1 MIEWHEC
8 WSVVD
13 CCIFPLQLGARL
25 QRLGPEDAQFIYN
38 ACGEHC
44 VDVATHR
51 HGCCVMQRCLDFA
64 NAQQRAALV
73 ERICQHVLQLAQ
85 VLLAALS
92 ATACGRPLEGLL
104 QMWSSRRASPSQDTW

>member
-1 MIEWHEC
+1 MPQKYNSTPHVC
-8 WSVVD
+8 S
-13 CCIFPLQLGARL
+13 QLGARL

-64 NAQQRAALV
+64 NPQQRAELV

-85 VLLAALS
+85 VRPCVAAVQWLS
-92 ATACGRPLEGLL
+92 VNNELGLPHHMRGGAF
-104 QMWSSRRASPSQDTW
+104 QSSF

>member
-1 MIEWHEC
+1 MLHFC
-8 WSVVD
+8 
-13 CCIFPLQLGARL
+13 LQLGARL

-64 NAQQRAALV
+64 NPQQRAELV

-85 VLLAALS
+85 VRTCCCAV
-92 ATACGRPLEGLL
+92 TVQHP
-104 QMWSSRRASPSQDTW
+104 